1 MARSIR
7 FEFPGAFYHVLA
19 RGNRR
24 DAIFLDDEDRRYFLK
39 VLSEACGKTGWR
51 IHAWVLMTNHYH
63 LLLETPEANLVEGM
77 KWVQN
82 TYTRRFNIR
91 HGLWGRLFGYRYKSV
106 LVEGGGT
113 YYETLLDY
121 IHLNPARAKLVNPDK
136 GQSVLDFAWS
146 SVAGGYAVPA
156 KKRAKWLAAGEGLGS
171 FGFPDT
177 AAGRRK
183 FVERLDRRVVVE
195 GMEQAGVPA
204 LDADVDARCSHLR
217 RGWYWGSQEFGERM
231 LKLAEKVLKRK
242 RHRSYR
248 SSQELQAHGEVE
260 AEKIL
265 EEGLGITGLS
275 HEELNSLPGSDV
287 RKVVIAEKIWEN
299 TTVSMGWISEKLAMK
314 SAANASQQ
322 IRRMRTHKESVSQLP
337 KKVKAWRR
345 ES

>member
-7 FEFPGAFYHVLA
+7 IEFPGAFYHVLA

-51 IHAWVLMTNHYH
+51 IHAWVLMNNHYH
-63 LLLETPEANLVEGM
+63 FLLETPEANLVEGM
-77 KWVQN
+77 KWMQN

-91 HGLWGRLFGYRYKSV
+91 HGLWGRLFGDRYKSV

-121 IHLNPARAKLVNPDK
+121 IHLNPARAKLVNPDQ
-136 GQSVLDFAWS
+136 GQSVLDFSWS
-146 SVAGGYAVPA
+146 SVAGGYALPP
-156 KKRAKWLAAGEGLGS
+156 KKRAKWLAAEEG
-171 FGFPDT
+171 FGAFGYPDT
-177 AAGRRK
+177 TAGRRK

-195 GMEQAGVPA
+195 GMDKAGVPA

-231 LKLAEKVLKRK
+231 LKLAEKLLKRK

-248 SSQELQAHGEVE
+248 SSQELQAHGEEE

-265 EEGLGITGLS
+265 DEGLAAAGLS
-275 HEELNSLPGSDV
+275 KDELNSLPGSDI
-287 RKVVIAEKIWEN
+287 RKVAIAEKIWGN
-299 TTVSMGWISEKLAMK
+299 TTVSMRWISERLAMK

-322 IRRMRTHKESVSQLP
+322 IRRMRTNRGSVSNLP
-337 KKVKAWRR
+337 KERNA
-345 ES
+345 